1 MNKVIDLEVAASAP
15 SPTVDPSV
23 HTILIGHS
31 MGGIVAAETLLLLA
45 DDHSISGPS
54 TSKNNESATSQS
66 KSASAGPAAERAPAS
81 SAADQEQPEPT
92 SVLFPHV
99 RGILAFDTPFLGI
112 SPGVVAYGAEDQYKS
127 VSTAYKT
134 ISGVSSAMG
143 WQGWGSN
150 KTDLPPKSKDKDNKP
165 IAALPPAESQADA
178 AAVPKWQSWG
188 RYAMYAGAAGA
199 IAAGGAAALYSQK
212 DKINLGWTWVSDHLV
227 FVGCL
232 LRAEE
237 LKQRLKRVGTV
248 TRSNSIGF
256 ANCYTLLGK
265 TALEGPETS
274 EHDGAAK
281 RRTFARLPPGKVE
294 SGQVEVDGDGLR
306 WINAR
311 NNKAKDETSAHVSMF
326 YPRDNPG
333 YYNLGQ
339 TAKSLILEWIDGKWY
354 DESEDRADAG
364 FDGKIPRASVD
375 DGWERPDWEDGAVK
389 QNGEDKPARISNA
402 EWEERIDND
411 DEDVHM
417 RDEVTTDNE
426 SEDLERSVI
435 VDRAT

>member
-1 MNKVIDLEVAASAP
+1 MAASTP

-45 DDHSISGPS
+45 DDHSIPGSSAS
-54 TSKNNESATSQS
+54 TNNGSTTSQS
-66 KSASAGPAAERAPAS
+66 KSASAGPGAETPSAS
-81 SAADQEQPEPT
+81 FAADQEHAEPT
-92 SVLFPHV
+92 SFLFPHV

-127 VSTAYKT
+127 VSSAYKT
-134 ISGVSSAMG
+134 ISGVSSALG

-150 KTDLPPKSKDKDNKP
+150 KTDLPPRSKEKDNKP
-165 IAALPPAESQADA
+165 IAALPPTESQPDA

-199 IAAGGAAALYSQK
+199 IAAGGAAALYSNK

-227 FVGCL
+227 FVGSL

-248 TRSNSIGF
+248 TRSKSVGF
-256 ANCYTLLGK
+256 ANVYTILGK
-265 TALEGPETS
+265 PALGAAETS
-274 EHDGAAK
+274 EGDGAAK

-306 WINAR
+306 WTLAR
-311 NNKAKDETSAHVSMF
+311 NNKAKDEISAHVSMF

-339 TAKSLILEWIDGKWY
+339 TAKSHILEWVDGKWY
-354 DESEDRADAG
+354 DESEDSADG
-364 FDGKIPRASVD
+364 RSDGKIPRASGD
-375 DGWERPDWEDGAVK
+375 DGWERPDWEDGGSK
-389 QNGEDKPARISNA
+389 EHGEGTPARISNA

-411 DEDVHM
+411 EDSVHM